1 MFTNL
6 QYSGDTEDK
15 TLHRKVTNFWKKR
28 PMLKFSFA
36 KKNIILSFFTNT
48 KDKTPFLNQPSIVQ
62 TRFFPWFQLK
72 LLR

>member
-36 KKNIILSFFTNT
+36 KKTLYCLFSQ
-48 KDKTPFLNQPSIVQ
+48 TPKI
-62 TRFFPWFQLK
+62 K
-72 LLR
+72 LLF